1 MAKNK
6 RPFFSHYAKIFR
18 NEFKG
23 YNSKYFINDVT
34 AGITV
39 GAVALPL
46 ALAFGA
52 ASVDQDHLAIG
63 IAGGLITAII
73 AGLISGLLGG
83 GSFQISGPT
92 GAMAVI
98 LGTIVSGQYG
108 LQGMFMATFISG
120 IILLIAG
127 LLRFGRFVQFIPKP
141 VVTGFTSGI
150 ALVIAIGQLGNAF
163 GVNAAGEGTIGKVMT
178 FISNIG
184 DTSWQTLL
192 VAGMVVLIMA
202 LYPKKLSKYVPASLV
217 AIIIATAVVKIT
229 SLDVK
234 TIGSIPSS
242 IINAEVLNIS
252 AVDIPMLSSIAKYS
266 VTIALLGM
274 IESLLCGTAA
284 ASMKKEKFDSNVEL
298 IAQGIANMA
307 VPFAGGVP
315 STAAIAR
322 TSVAIKSGCRT
333 RLTSVFQSI
342 FLILCMFV
350 LAPLIGMVPYS
361 ALAGVLF
368 VTAYKMN
375 DIKTIKGYFT
385 HGLKDAI
392 ASCFITMAATVILDL
407 TYAIVIGV
415 ALSMIITISKLADIN
430 VNVEEE
436 TLIEGKDAA
445 IVYSV
450 GAYFFANGKQ
460 LKKAIEKCSKRYDT
474 YILSFRGVVFVD
486 ISAETEF
493 LEAIE
498 YIKEIGSDFCF
509 VGLNSDINSALE
521 KIGFQETVGRDH
533 FYPNL
538 EDCVAAKRKAISAAH

>member
-1 MAKNK
+1 MAKKK
-6 RPFFSHYAKIFR
+6 RPFFAHYAKILR

-23 YNSKYFINDVT
+23 YDSKAFLNDVT

-52 ASVDQDHLAIG
+52 ASVDAEHAAIG

-73 AGLISGLLGG
+73 AGIVSGLLGG

-98 LGTIVSGQYG
+98 LGTIVSGTYG

-120 IILLIAG
+120 LILLAAG
-127 LLRFGRFVQFIPKP
+127 LLRLGRFVQFIPKP

-163 GVNAAGEGTIGKVMT
+163 GVDASGEGTVGKVMG

-184 DTSWQTLL
+184 DTDFK
-192 VAGMVVLIMA
+192 AVLITVIVILLMA
-202 LYPKKLSKYVPASLV
+202 FFPKKLSKYVPGSLV
-217 AIIIATAVVKIT
+217 AIIAATLITAVFK
-229 SLDVK
+229 LDVR
-234 TIGSIPSS
+234 TIGNIPGSL
-242 IINAEVLNIS
+242 INSETLDIRS
-252 AVDIPMLSSIAKYS
+252 VDLPMLSSISGYAI
-266 VTIALLGM
+266 TIALLGM

-298 IAQGIANMA
+298 IAQGLANMT

-333 RLTSVFQSI
+333 RLTSVFQSL

-350 LAPLIGMVPYS
+350 LSPLIGLVPYS

-368 VTAYKMN
+368 VTAFKMN

-385 HGLKDAI
+385 HKLKDALTL
-392 ASCFITMAATVILDL
+392 CFVTMAATVVLDL

-415 ALSMIITISKLADIN
+415 ALSMIITISKLADIR
-430 VNVEEE
+430 VNIEEE
-436 TLIEGKDAA
+436 TLISKHDAA

-460 LKKAIEKCSKRYDT
+460 LKKAIEKCEKRYDT

-486 ISAETEF
+486 VSAETEF

-498 YIKEIGSDFCF
+498 YIKSIGSDYVF
-509 VGLNSDINSALE
+509 VGLNSDVEQALH
-521 KIGFQETVGRDH
+521 KIGFQEQVGPEH

-538 EDCVAAKRKAISAAH
+538 EDYVASIK

>member
-1 MAKNK
+1 MAKKK

-23 YNSKYFINDVT
+23 YNSKFFINDLT

-52 ASVDQDHLAIG
+52 ASVDQEHLAIG

-98 LGTIVSGQYG
+98 LGTIVSGEYG

-163 GVNAAGEGTIGKVMT
+163 GVNAAGEGTVGKVMT
-178 FISNIG
+178 FLSNIK
-184 DTSWQTLL
+184 DTSLPTLGVAAL
-192 VAGMVVLIMA
+192 VVVIMA
-202 LYPKKLSKYVPASLV
+202 LYPKKLSKYVPSSLV

-229 SLDVK
+229 GLDVK

-242 IINAEVLNIS
+242 IINSEVLNIS
-252 AVDIPMLSSIAKYS
+252 SVDIPMLSSIAKYS
-266 VTIALLGM
+266 ITIALLGM

-333 RLTSVFQSI
+333 RLTSIFQSV
-342 FLILCMFV
+342 FLVLCMFV

-385 HGLKDAI
+385 HGLKDAL
-392 ASCFITMAATVILDL
+392 ALCFVTMAATVVLDL

-430 VNVEEE
+430 VNIEEE
-436 TLIEGKDAA
+436 TLIEDKDAA

-460 LKKAIEKCSKRYDT
+460 LKKAIEKCEKRYDT

-498 YIKEIGSDFCF
+498 YIKSIGSDFCF

-521 KIGFQETVGRDH
+521 KIGFQETVGREH

-538 EDCVAAKRKAISAAH
+538 EECVAAKRKKA

>member
-1 MAKNK
+1 MAKQR
-6 RPFFSHYAKIFR
+6 RPFFAHYAKIFR

-23 YNSKYFINDVT
+23 YNKKYFINDMT

-52 ASVDQDHLAIG
+52 ASVDQDHLAVG

-73 AGLISGLLGG
+73 AGIISGLLGG

-98 LGTIVSGQYG
+98 LGTIVSGTYG
-108 LQGMFMATFISG
+108 LQGMFMATFMSG
-120 IILLIAG
+120 VILLIAG

-163 GVNAAGEGTIGKVMT
+163 GVNAAGEGTIGKVMA
-178 FISNIG
+178 FASNIK
-184 DTSWQTLL
+184 DTSLPTLGVAAL
-192 VAGMVVLIMA
+192 VVVLMIV
-202 LYPKKLSKYVPASLV
+202 YPKKFSKYVPSSLV
-217 AIIIATAVVKIT
+217 AIIIATAICKLT
-229 SLDVK
+229 NLDVK

-242 IINAEVLNIS
+242 IINSEVLDIK
-252 AVDIPMLSSIAKYS
+252 AVDIPMITSITGYAI
-266 VTIALLGM
+266 TIALLGM
-274 IESLLCGTAA
+274 IECLLCGTAA

-342 FLILCMFV
+342 FLVLCMFV
-350 LAPLIGMVPYS
+350 LSPLIGMVPYA

-368 VTAYKMN
+368 MTAYKMN
-375 DIKTIKGYFT
+375 DFTTIKGYFK

-415 ALSMIITISKLADIN
+415 ALSMIITISKLVDIR

-436 TLIEGKDAA
+436 TLIDNRDAA

-460 LKKAIEKCSKRYDT
+460 LKKAIEKCEKKYDT

-486 ISAETEF
+486 VSAETEF
-493 LEAIE
+493 VEAIE
-498 YIKEIGSDFCF
+498 YIKSLGADFCF
-509 VGLNSDINSALE
+509 VGMNEDINGALD
-521 KIGFQETVGRDH
+521 KIGFHDQVGRDH
-533 FYPNL
+533 FYANL
-538 EDCVAAKRKAISAAH
+538 EEYVASTTK

>member
-1 MAKNK
+1 MAKKK

-23 YNSKYFINDVT
+23 YNSKFFINDLT

-98 LGTIVSGQYG
+98 LGTIVSGEYG

-163 GVNAAGEGTIGKVMT
+163 GVNAAGEGTVGKVMT
-178 FISNIG
+178 FISNIK
-184 DTSWQTLL
+184 DTSLPTLG
-192 VAGMVVLIMA
+192 VAAMVVVIMA

-242 IINAEVLNIS
+242 IINSEVLNIA

-266 VTIALLGM
+266 ITIALLGM

-368 VTAYKMN
+368 MTAYKMN

-385 HGLKDAI
+385 HGLKDAL
-392 ASCFITMAATVILDL
+392 ALCFVTMAATVVLDL

-430 VNVEEE
+430 VNIEEE
-436 TLIEGKDAA
+436 TLIEDKDAA

-460 LKKAIEKCSKRYDT
+460 LKKAIEKCEKRYET

-493 LEAIE
+493 LEAID
-498 YIKEIGSDFCF
+498 YIKGLGSDFCF
-509 VGLNSDINSALE
+509 VGLNNDINRALE
-521 KIGFQETVGRDH
+521 KIGFQETVGREH

-538 EDCVAAKRKAISAAH
+538 EDCVAAKRKKD

>member
-1 MAKNK
+1 MAKKK
-6 RPFFSHYAKIFR
+6 RPFFAHYAKILR

-23 YNSKYFINDVT
+23 YDSKAFLNDVT

-52 ASVDQDHLAIG
+52 ASVDAEHAAIG

-73 AGLISGLLGG
+73 AGIVSGLLGG

-98 LGTIVSGQYG
+98 LGTIVSGTYG

-120 IILLIAG
+120 LILLAAG
-127 LLRFGRFVQFIPKP
+127 LLRLGRFVQFIPKP

-163 GVNAAGEGTIGKVMT
+163 GVDASGEGTVGKVMG

-184 DTSWQTLL
+184 DTDFK
-192 VAGMVVLIMA
+192 AVLITVIVILLMA
-202 LYPKKLSKYVPASLV
+202 FFPKKLSKYVPGSLV
-217 AIIIATAVVKIT
+217 AIIAATLITAVFK
-229 SLDVK
+229 LDVR
-234 TIGSIPSS
+234 TIGNIPGSL
-242 IINAEVLNIS
+242 INSETLDIRS
-252 AVDIPMLSSIAKYS
+252 VDLPMLSSISGYAI
-266 VTIALLGM
+266 TIALLGM

-298 IAQGIANMA
+298 IAQGLANMT

-333 RLTSVFQSI
+333 RLTSVFQSL

-350 LAPLIGMVPYS
+350 LSPLIGLVPYS

-368 VTAYKMN
+368 VTAFKMN

-385 HGLKDAI
+385 HKLKDALVL
-392 ASCFITMAATVILDL
+392 CFVTMAATVVLDL

-415 ALSMIITISKLADIN
+415 ALSMIITISKLADIR
-430 VNVEEE
+430 VNIEEE
-436 TLIEGKDAA
+436 TLISKHDAA

-460 LKKAIEKCSKRYDT
+460 LKKAIEKCEKRYDT

-486 ISAETEF
+486 VSAETEF

-498 YIKEIGSDFCF
+498 YIKSIGSDYVF
-509 VGLNSDINSALE
+509 VGLNSDVEQALH
-521 KIGFQETVGRDH
+521 KIGFQEQVGPEH

-538 EDCVAAKRKAISAAH
+538 EDYVASIK

>member
-242 IINAEVLNIS
+242 IINSEVLNIS

-385 HGLKDAI
+385 HGLKDAL
-392 ASCFITMAATVILDL
+392 ALCFVTMAATVILDL

-538 EDCVAAKRKAISAAH
+538 EDCVAAKRKAVSAAH